1 MSEKLV
7 TRCPRCRT
15 VFMVRP
21 EQLAV
26 RKGVVRCGRCDTVFR
41 ARTRPMA
48 ATPAPARRGATRDA
62 AGTTTAES
70 GIEVAA
76 EAATDST
83 VGVATPTR
91 AHLSSSLLWL
101 IGLIVLTIATLAQV
115 LRIGAPT
122 LVVWVPFAQPWLAQ
136 ACIPLG
142 CEARLP
148 LDLRRLDL
156 VSASVAVDARSAHKL
171 RVEATL
177 VNRATHLQGW
187 PVLELSLSD
196 THGAILARR
205 AYAPSEYL
213 GNQGMLDSGP
223 PPGIAVP
230 IEFAIERPGADPDS
244 YELRLIQQTESPGG

>member
-41 ARTRPMA
+41 ARTRPMG
-48 ATPAPARRGATRDA
+48 ATPAPASRGATREA

-76 EAATDST
+76 EATADAT
-83 VGVATPTR
+83 VGVSTRTR
-91 AHLSSSLLWL
+91 ARLSSLLWL
-101 IGLIVLTIATLAQV
+101 TGLIVLTIAALAQL
-115 LRIGAPT
+115 LRTGAPT
-122 LVVWVPFAQPWLAQ
+122 LVVWAPFAQPWLAQ
-136 ACIPLG
+136 ACVPLG

-156 VSASVAVDARSAHKL
+156 VSASVAVDARNAHKL

-177 VNRATHLQGW
+177 VNRATHLQAW

-196 THGAILARR
+196 IHGAILARR
-205 AYAPSEYL
+205 AYAPGDYL
-213 GNQGMLDSGP
+213 GNQDMLDSGP
-223 PPGIAVP
+223 PPGIAIP
-230 IEFAIERPGADPDS
+230 IEFAIERPGADPDG
-244 YELRLIQQTESPGG
+244 YELRLIASD